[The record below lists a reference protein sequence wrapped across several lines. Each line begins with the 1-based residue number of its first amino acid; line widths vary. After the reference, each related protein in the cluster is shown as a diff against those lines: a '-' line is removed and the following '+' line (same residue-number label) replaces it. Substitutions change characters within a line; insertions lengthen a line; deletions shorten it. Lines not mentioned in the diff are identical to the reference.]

1 MKLRIQNN
9 LGILGG
15 TFDPPHKGHLHIS
28 KLVIKKLYLTT
39 LYWAITKQ
47 NPLKKTTPHNNENKR
62 KTLCRQLTKSEKK
75 IKLFNTSDVKN
86 SNLTINIL
94 RKIKKKITKKTN
106 LFFIIGADNLIR
118 LHQWKDY
125 KKIFSLCTVV
135 VMNRIGYKKPA
146 LTSPAAKKFRKTKI
160 SLDTLLKIGPKQ
172 KEWVYI
178 NNKGINV
185 SSSRLR
191 ISLYK

>member
-28 KLVIKKLYLTT
+28 KLVIKKLDLKL

-62 KTLCRQLTKSEKK
+62 KTLCRQLARSEKK

-94 RKIKKKITKKTN
+94 QKIKKKITKKTN
-106 LFFIIGADNLIR
+106 LFFIIGADNLVQ

-160 SLDTLLKIGPKQ
+160 SLHTLLKIGPKQ

>member
-28 KLVIKKLYLTT
+28 KLVIKTLNLKL

-47 NPLKKTTPHNNENKR
+47 NPLKKTSPHNNENKR
-62 KTLCRQLTKSEKK
+62 KTLCRQLTRSEKK

-94 RKIKKKITKKTN
+94 QKIKEKINKKTN
-106 LFFIIGADNLIR
+106 LFFIIGADNLVQ
-118 LHQWKDY
+118 LHQWKNY

-146 LTSPAAKKFRKTKI
+146 LTSPTAKKFEKTKI

>member
-62 KTLCRQLTKSEKK
+62 KTLCRQLTRSEKK
-75 IKLFNTSDVKN
+75 IKLLNTGDIKN

-106 LFFIIGADNLIR
+106 LFFIIGADNLVQ
-118 LHQWKDY
+118 LHQWKNY

-146 LTSPAAKKFRKTKI
+146 LTSPAAKRFRKTKI

>member
-1 MKLRIQNN
+1 LKLRIQNN

-28 KLVIKKLYLTT
+28 KLVIKKLDLKL

-47 NPLKKTTPHNNENKR
+47 NPLKKITPHNNENKR
-62 KTLCRQLTKSEKK
+62 KILCKQLTRGEKK
-75 IKLFNTSDVKN
+75 IKLLNTSDIKN

-94 RKIKKKITKKTN
+94 QKIKKKISKKTN
-106 LFFIIGADNLIR
+106 LFFIIGADNLVQ
-118 LHQWKDY
+118 LHQWKEY

-160 SLDTLLKIGPKQ
+160 SLDTLLKMGPKQ

-178 NNKGINV
+178 NNKGIKV

>member
-62 KTLCRQLTKSEKK
+62 KTLCRQLTRSEKK

-94 RKIKKKITKKTN
+94 QKIKEKINKKTN
-106 LFFIIGADNLIR
+106 LFFIIGADNLVQ

-146 LTSPAAKKFRKTKI
+146 LTSPAAKRFRKTKI

>member
-1 MKLRIQNN
+1 LKLRIQNN

-62 KTLCRQLTKSEKK
+62 KTLCRQLTNSEKK

-86 SNLTINIL
+86 TNLTINIL

-106 LFFIIGADNLIR
+106 LFFIIGADNLVQLR
-118 LHQWKDY
+118 QWKDY

-146 LTSPAAKKFRKTKI
+146 LTSPAAKRFRKTKI

>member
-28 KLVIKKLYLTT
+28 KLVIKKLYLKT

-62 KTLCRQLTKSEKK
+62 KTLCRQLTKGEKK
-75 IKLFNTSDVKN
+75 IKLLNTSDIKN
-86 SNLTINIL
+86 SNLTINTL
-94 RKIKKKITKKTN
+94 QRIKKKINKKTN
-106 LFFIIGADNLIR
+106 LFFIIGADNLVQ
-118 LHQWKDY
+118 LHQWKEY

-160 SLDTLLKIGPKQ
+160 SLDTLLKMGPKQ

>member
-28 KLVIKKLYLTT
+28 KLVIKKLYLKT

-47 NPLKKTTPHNNENKR
+47 NPLKKITPHNNENKR
-62 KTLCRQLTKSEKK
+62 KILCKQLTRGEKK
-75 IKLFNTSDVKN
+75 IKLLNTSDIKN

-94 RKIKKKITKKTN
+94 QKIKKKISKKTN
-106 LFFIIGADNLIR
+106 LFFIIGADNLVQ
-118 LHQWKDY
+118 LHQWKEY

-146 LTSPAAKKFRKTKI
+146 LTSPAAKKFRKTKV
-160 SLDTLLKIGPKQ
+160 SLDTLLKMGPKQ

>member
-94 RKIKKKITKKTN
+94 QKIKKKITKKTN
-106 LFFIIGADNLIR
+106 LFFIIGADNLVQ

-146 LTSPAAKKFRKTKI
+146 LTSPAAKRFRKTKI
-160 SLDTLLKIGPKQ
+160 SLDTLLKIGPKP

>member
-28 KLVIKKLYLTT
+28 KLVIKKLYLKT

-62 KTLCRQLTKSEKK
+62 KILCRQLTRGEKK
-75 IKLFNTSDVKN
+75 IKLLNTSDIKN

-94 RKIKKKITKKTN
+94 QKIKKKINKKTN
-106 LFFIIGADNLIR
+106 LFFIIGADNLVQ
-118 LHQWKDY
+118 LHQWKEY

-160 SLDTLLKIGPKQ
+160 SLDTLLKMGPKQ

>member
-62 KTLCRQLTKSEKK
+62 KTLCRQLTRSEKK
-75 IKLFNTSDVKN
+75 IKLLNTGDIKN

-106 LFFIIGADNLIR
+106 LFFIIGADNLIQ

>member
-1 MKLRIQNN
+1 MKLKIQNN

-28 KLVIKKLYLTT
+28 KLVIKKLYLKT

-62 KTLCRQLTKSEKK
+62 KTLCRQLTRGEKK
-75 IKLFNTSDVKN
+75 IKLLNTSDIKN

-94 RKIKKKITKKTN
+94 QKIKKKISKKTN
-106 LFFIIGADNLIR
+106 LFFIIGADNLVQ
-118 LHQWKDY
+118 LHQWKEY

-160 SLDTLLKIGPKQ
+160 SLDTLLKMGPKQ

>member
-28 KLVIKKLYLTT
+28 KLVIKKLYLKT

-62 KTLCRQLTKSEKK
+62 KILCKQLTRGEKK
-75 IKLFNTSDVKN
+75 IKLLNTSDIKN

-94 RKIKKKITKKTN
+94 QKIKKKINKKTN
-106 LFFIIGADNLIR
+106 LFFIIGADNLVQ
-118 LHQWKDY
+118 LHQWKEY

-160 SLDTLLKIGPKQ
+160 SLDTLLKMGPKQ

-178 NNKGINV
+178 DNKGINV

>member
-1 MKLRIQNN
+1 LKLRIQNN

-94 RKIKKKITKKTN
+94 QKIKEKINKKTN
-106 LFFIIGADNLIR
+106 LFFIIGADNLVQ

>member
-1 MKLRIQNN
+1 M
-9 LGILGG
+9 
-15 TFDPPHKGHLHIS
+15 
-28 KLVIKKLYLTT
+28 
-39 LYWAITKQ
+39 YWAITKQ
-47 NPLKKTTPHNNENKR
+47 NPLKKITPHNNENKR
-62 KTLCRQLTKSEKK
+62 KILCKQLTRGEKK
-75 IKLFNTSDVKN
+75 IKLLNTSDIKN

-94 RKIKKKITKKTN
+94 QKIKKKISKKTN
-106 LFFIIGADNLIR
+106 LFFIIGADNLVQ
-118 LHQWKDY
+118 LHQWKEY

-160 SLDTLLKIGPKQ
+160 SLDNLLKMGPKQ

>member
-1 MKLRIQNN
+1 MKLKIQNN

-28 KLVIKKLYLTT
+28 KLVIKKLDLKL

-47 NPLKKTTPHNNENKR
+47 NPLKKITPHNNENKR
-62 KTLCRQLTKSEKK
+62 KILCKQLTRGEKK
-75 IKLFNTSDVKN
+75 IKLLNTSDIKN

-94 RKIKKKITKKTN
+94 QKIKKKISKKTN
-106 LFFIIGADNLIR
+106 LFFIIGADNLVQ
-118 LHQWKDY
+118 LHQWKEY

-160 SLDTLLKIGPKQ
+160 SLDTLLKMGPKQ

-178 NNKGINV
+178 NNKGIKV

>member
-1 MKLRIQNN
+1 LKLKIQNN

-28 KLVIKKLYLTT
+28 KLVIKKLDLKL

-62 KTLCRQLTKSEKK
+62 KTLCRQLTRGEKK
-75 IKLFNTSDVKN
+75 IKLLNTSDIKN

-94 RKIKKKITKKTN
+94 QKIKKKINKKTN
-106 LFFIIGADNLIR
+106 LFFIIGADNLVQ
-118 LHQWKDY
+118 LHQWKEY

-160 SLDTLLKIGPKQ
+160 SLDTLLKMGPKQ

>member
-62 KTLCRQLTKSEKK
+62 KTLCRQLTRSEKK
-75 IKLFNTSDVKN
+75 IKLLNTGDIKN

>member
-94 RKIKKKITKKTN
+94 QKIKKKITKKTN
-106 LFFIIGADNLIR
+106 LFFIIGADNLVQ

-146 LTSPAAKKFRKTKI
+146 LTSPAAKRFRKTKI

>member
-62 KTLCRQLTKSEKK
+62 KTLCRQLTRSEKK
-75 IKLFNTSDVKN
+75 IKLLNTGDIKN

-106 LFFIIGADNLIR
+106 LFFIIGADNLVQ

>member
-106 LFFIIGADNLIR
+106 LFFIIGADNLVQ

-146 LTSPAAKKFRKTKI
+146 LTSPAAKRFRKTKI
-160 SLDTLLKIGPKQ
+160 SLNTLLKIGPKQ

>member
-94 RKIKKKITKKTN
+94 RKIKKKITKGTN
-106 LFFIIGADNLIR
+106 LFFIIGADNLVQ

-146 LTSPAAKKFRKTKI
+146 LTSPAAKRFRKTKI

>member
-28 KLVIKKLYLTT
+28 KLVIKKLDLKL

-47 NPLKKTTPHNNENKR
+47 NPLKKITPHNNENKR
-62 KTLCRQLTKSEKK
+62 KILCKQLTRGEKK
-75 IKLFNTSDVKN
+75 IKLLNTSDIKN

-94 RKIKKKITKKTN
+94 QKIKKKISKKTN
-106 LFFIIGADNLIR
+106 LFFIIGADNLVQ
-118 LHQWKDY
+118 LHQWKEY

-146 LTSPAAKKFRKTKI
+146 LTSPAAKRFRKTKI
-160 SLDTLLKIGPKQ
+160 SLDNLLKMGPKQ

>member
-28 KLVIKKLYLTT
+28 KLVIKKLDLKL

-47 NPLKKTTPHNNENKR
+47 NPLKKTSPHNNENKR
-62 KTLCRQLTKSEKK
+62 KTLCRQLTRSEKK

-94 RKIKKKITKKTN
+94 REIKKKITKKTN
-106 LFFIIGADNLIR
+106 LFFIIGADNLVQ

>member
-106 LFFIIGADNLIR
+106 LFFIIGADNLVQ

-135 VMNRIGYKKPA
+135 VMNRIGYKKTA

>member
-1 MKLRIQNN
+1 MKLKIQNN

-28 KLVIKKLYLTT
+28 KLVIKKLYLKT

-62 KTLCRQLTKSEKK
+62 KTLCRQLTRGEKK
-75 IKLFNTSDVKN
+75 IKLLNTSDIKN

-94 RKIKKKITKKTN
+94 QKIKKKISKKTN
-106 LFFIIGADNLIR
+106 LFFIIGADNLVQ
-118 LHQWKDY
+118 LHQWKEY

-160 SLDTLLKIGPKQ
+160 SLDNLLKMGPKQ

-178 NNKGINV
+178 NNKGIKV

>member
-94 RKIKKKITKKTN
+94 RKIKKKITKGTN
-106 LFFIIGADNLIR
+106 LFFIIGADNLIQ

>member
-28 KLVIKKLYLTT
+28 KLVIKKLYLKT

-62 KTLCRQLTKSEKK
+62 KILCKQLTRGEKK
-75 IKLFNTSDVKN
+75 IKLLNTSDIKN

-94 RKIKKKITKKTN
+94 QKIKKKISKKTN
-106 LFFIIGADNLIR
+106 LFFIIGADNLVQ
-118 LHQWKDY
+118 LHQWKEY

-146 LTSPAAKKFRKTKI
+146 LTSPAAKKFRKTKV
-160 SLDTLLKIGPKQ
+160 SLDTLLKMGPKQ

-178 NNKGINV
+178 NNKGIKV

>member
-1 MKLRIQNN
+1 LKLRIQNN

-62 KTLCRQLTKSEKK
+62 KTLCRQLTKNEKK

-106 LFFIIGADNLIR
+106 LFFIIGADNLVQ

-146 LTSPAAKKFRKTKI
+146 LTSPAAKRFRKTKI

>member
-28 KLVIKKLYLTT
+28 KLVIKKLYLKT

-62 KTLCRQLTKSEKK
+62 KTLCRQLTRGEKK
-75 IKLFNTSDVKN
+75 IKLLNTSDIKN

-94 RKIKKKITKKTN
+94 QKIKKKINKKTN
-106 LFFIIGADNLIR
+106 LFFIIGADNLVQ
-118 LHQWKDY
+118 LHQWKEY

>member
-28 KLVIKKLYLTT
+28 KLVIKKLYLKT

-62 KTLCRQLTKSEKK
+62 KILCKQLTRGEKK
-75 IKLFNTSDVKN
+75 IKLLNTSDIKN

-94 RKIKKKITKKTN
+94 QKIKKKINKKTN
-106 LFFIIGADNLIR
+106 LFFIIGADNLVQ
-118 LHQWKDY
+118 LHQWKEY

-160 SLDTLLKIGPKQ
+160 SLDTLLKMGPKQ

>member
-1 MKLRIQNN
+1 LKLRIQNN

-47 NPLKKTTPHNNENKR
+47 NPLKKTSPHNNENKR
-62 KTLCRQLTKSEKK
+62 KTLCRQLTRSEKK
-75 IKLFNTSDVKN
+75 IKLLNTSDIKN

-106 LFFIIGADNLIR
+106 LFFIIGADNLVQ

-160 SLDTLLKIGPKQ
+160 SLHTLLKIGPKQ

>member
-62 KTLCRQLTKSEKK
+62 KTLCRQLTRSEKK

-94 RKIKKKITKKTN
+94 QKIKKKINKKTN
-106 LFFIIGADNLIR
+106 LFFIIGADNLVQ

-146 LTSPAAKKFRKTKI
+146 LTSPAAKRFRKTKI

>member
-28 KLVIKKLYLTT
+28 KLVIKKLDLKL

-62 KTLCRQLTKSEKK
+62 KTLCRQLTRGEKK
-75 IKLFNTSDVKN
+75 IKLLNTSDIKN

-94 RKIKKKITKKTN
+94 QKIKKKINKKTN
-106 LFFIIGADNLIR
+106 LFFIIGADNLVQ
-118 LHQWKDY
+118 LHQWKEY

-160 SLDTLLKIGPKQ
+160 SLDTLLKMGPKQ

-178 NNKGINV
+178 DNKGINV

>member
-47 NPLKKTTPHNNENKR
+47 NPLKKTSPHSNENKR
-62 KTLCRQLTKSEKK
+62 KTLCRQLTRSEKK
-75 IKLFNTSDVKN
+75 IKLLNTGDIKN

-106 LFFIIGADNLIR
+106 LFFIIGADNLVQ
-118 LHQWKDY
+118 LHQWKNY

>member
-28 KLVIKKLYLTT
+28 KLVIKKLDLKL

-47 NPLKKTTPHNNENKR
+47 NPLKKITPHNNENKR
-62 KTLCRQLTKSEKK
+62 KILCKQLTRGEKK
-75 IKLFNTSDVKN
+75 IKLLNTSDIKN

-94 RKIKKKITKKTN
+94 QKIKKKISKKTN
-106 LFFIIGADNLIR
+106 LFFIIGADNLVQ
-118 LHQWKDY
+118 LHQWKEY

>member
-1 MKLRIQNN
+1 LKLRIQNN

-62 KTLCRQLTKSEKK
+62 KTLCRQLTRSEKK

-94 RKIKKKITKKTN
+94 QKIKEKINKKTN
-106 LFFIIGADNLIR
+106 LFFIIGADNLVQ

-146 LTSPAAKKFRKTKI
+146 LTSPAAKRFRKTKI

>member
-106 LFFIIGADNLIR
+106 LFFIIGADNLVQ

-146 LTSPAAKKFRKTKI
+146 LTSPAAKRFRKTKI

-178 NNKGINV
+178 NNKGIKV

>member
-28 KLVIKKLYLTT
+28 KLVIKKLYLKT

-62 KTLCRQLTKSEKK
+62 KTLCRQLTRGEKK
-75 IKLFNTSDVKN
+75 IKLLNTSNIKN

-94 RKIKKKITKKTN
+94 QKIKKKISKKTN
-106 LFFIIGADNLIR
+106 LFFIIGADNLVQ
-118 LHQWKDY
+118 LHQWKEY

-160 SLDTLLKIGPKQ
+160 SLDTLLKMGPKQ